1 MENTVSKKV
10 VYGLRLDEKLIEDYK
25 QACQELPLHFKPVNL
40 IESYM
45 EYIILSAKQFKQTGQ
60 LQLGFLSKEGAIILY
75 DMAGKQTR
83 MEFLE

>member
-1 MENTVSKKV
+1 
-10 VYGLRLDEKLIEDYK
+10 
-25 QACQELPLHFKPVNL
+25 
-40 IESYM
+40 M

-83 MEFLE
+83 IEFLE